1 VNTNEFKRKL
11 TAIFSAD
18 VAGYGRLM
26 GEDEDGTVRTLK
38 VYRELIAGH
47 IQEGRG
53 RVVDSPGD
61 NILAE
66 FASVV
71 DAVKCAVK
79 IQTAL
84 NDRNEELPR
93 DKRMQFRIG
102 VNLGDVIEDENRIY
116 GDGVNIA
123 ARLES
128 LAEAGSIC
136 ISGSAHE
143 QIKNKLPFGY
153 EQLGE
158 HSVKNIT
165 EPLKVYRVLLEPG
178 SVGKVIGERKARRNG
193 RKWAL
198 MAVIVMV
205 IAAAG
210 FSVWNFYFRST
221 FSPKKTASL
230 TAIAVSLTDR
240 ASIAVLPF
248 NNLSND
254 PDQEYFSDGVTNDI
268 ITDLSKFNELL
279 VIASNTVFTYKGRPV
294 KVLEVSRELGVRYVL
309 EGSVQKARD
318 KIRINAQLIDAT
330 TGHHLWAERYEKN
343 LKDLFSVQEEIVQ
356 TIVATL
362 AIKINAAE
370 RTRAMRKDTDNLEAY
385 DYLLRGREYYNQR
398 TRKANINARK
408 MFQKSIELDP
418 AYATAYAALAE
429 SYVQMMNY
437 GWTEF
442 PAQTGQKAVD
452 LVKKALRLDES
463 SAAAHAL
470 LGAAHVYQEEYDL
483 AFSELQQAI
492 ALNPNDASSYRVL
505 GWGLLFSGRVDEA
518 IDVLQTAL
526 QIDPNSSPS
535 AFFLL
540 GVGFYLK
547 EQYDKA
553 IGTLRKGISRKS
565 DFVDFHIA
573 LAAAYARAGRQGDA
587 VKEANTVLKLNPFFE
602 VNAYGTAF
610 RNPADRD
617 KIRDGLRRA
626 GLK

>member
-1 VNTNEFKRKL
+1 VNPKEFKRKL
-11 TAIFSAD
+11 TAILSAD
-18 VAGYGRLM
+18 VAGYSRLM
-26 GEDEDGTVRTLK
+26 GEDEDATVRTLK
-38 VYRELIAGH
+38 VYRELMTGH
-47 IQEGRG
+47 IHSHSG

-71 DAVKCAVK
+71 DAVQCAVK
-79 IQTAL
+79 IQKAL
-84 NDRNEELPR
+84 NARNQDLPG
-93 DKRMQFRIG
+93 DKRMLFRVG

-128 LAEAGSIC
+128 LAQAGGIC
-136 ISGSAHE
+136 ISASTYE

-158 HSVKNIT
+158 HRVKNIT
-165 EPLKVYRVLLEPG
+165 EPVVVYRVLMEPEAAG
-178 SVGKVIGERKARRNG
+178 KLIGKKRGRWRGRLWTFATAVGVVFVA
-193 RKWAL
+193 A
-198 MAVIVMV
+198 AVI
-205 IAAAG
+205 
-210 FSVWNFYFRST
+210 WNFYLRPVPSHEKT
-221 FSPKKTASL
+221 SAITKTA
-230 TAIAVSLTDR
+230 IPLTDR

-248 NNLSND
+248 KNLSDD
-254 PDQEYFSDGVTNDI
+254 PAQEYFSDGITNDI
-268 ITDLSKFNELL
+268 ITDLSKFNRLL
-279 VIASNTVFTYKGRPV
+279 VIASNTVFTYKGKPV
-294 KVLEVSRELGVRYVL
+294 KVSEVSRELGVRYVL

-330 TGHHLWAERYEKN
+330 TGPHLWAERFERN
-343 LKDLFSVQEEIVQ
+343 LKDLFAVQEEIVQ
-356 TIVATL
+356 TIVTTL
-362 AIKINAAE
+362 AIKIDAAE
-370 RTRAMRKDTDNLEAY
+370 RTRAMRKNTDSLEAY
-385 DYLLRGREYYNQR
+385 DYLLRGREYHNQR
-398 TRKANINARK
+398 TRKANIKARE
-408 MFQKSIELDP
+408 MFKQAIELDP

-429 SYVQMMNY
+429 SYVQMMRY

-452 LVKKALRLDES
+452 LVNKALTLDES

-470 LGAAHVYQEEYDL
+470 LGAAYVYQEEYDL

-505 GWGLLFSGRVDEA
+505 GWGLLFSGRIDEA
-518 IDVLQTAL
+518 IDVLQTVL
-526 QIDPNSSPS
+526 RIDPNSSPS
-535 AFFLL
+535 TFFLL
-540 GVGFYLK
+540 GAGFYLG
-547 EQYDKA
+547 EQYDNA
-553 IGTLRKGISRKS
+553 IATLRKGVSRKS
-565 DFVDFHIA
+565 DFVDFHIV
-573 LAAAYARAGRQGDA
+573 LAAAYAGAGRQEDA
-587 VKEANTVLKLNPFFE
+587 VKAANTVLKLNPFFE

>member
-248 NNLSND
+248 KNLSND
-254 PDQEYFSDGVTNDI
+254 PDQEYFSDGITNDI

-279 VIASNTVFTYKGRPV
+279 VIASNTVFTYKGKPV

-452 LVKKALRLDES
+452 LVNKALRLDES

-470 LGAAHVYQEEYDL
+470 LGAAYVYQEEYDL

>member
-1 VNTNEFKRKL
+1 MNPKAFKRKL
-11 TAIFSAD
+11 TAILSAD
-18 VAGYGRLM
+18 VAGYSRLM
-26 GEDEDGTVRTLK
+26 GEDEDATVRTLK
-38 VYRELIAGH
+38 VYRELISGH
-47 IQEGRG
+47 IHNHRG

-71 DAVKCAVK
+71 DAVKCAAEV
-79 IQTAL
+79 QMELNNRNTAL
-84 NDRNEELPR
+84 PEV
-93 DKRMQFRIG
+93 KRMQFRIG

-128 LAEAGSIC
+128 LAQPGGIC
-136 ISGSAHE
+136 ISGSTYE

-158 HSVKNIT
+158 HRVKNIT
-165 EPLKVYRVLLEPG
+165 EPVVVYRVLMEPEAAG
-178 SVGKVIGERKARRNG
+178 KLIDRKRGRLGGRLWVVVAAVGAVFVA
-193 RKWAL
+193 A
-198 MAVIVMV
+198 AVI
-205 IAAAG
+205 
-210 FSVWNFYFRST
+210 WNFYLGPASSHKRAISIT
-221 FSPKKTASL
+221 KTA
-230 TAIAVSLTDR
+230 IPLTDR

-248 NNLSND
+248 KNLSND
-254 PDQEYFSDGVTNDI
+254 PDQEYFSDGITNDI

-279 VIASNTVFTYKGRPV
+279 VIASNTVFTYKGKPV
-294 KVLEVSRELGVRYVL
+294 KVSEMSRELGVRYVL
-309 EGSVQKARD
+309 EGSVQKAHD

-330 TGHHLWAERYEKN
+330 TGPHLWAERYERN

-362 AIKINAAE
+362 AIKIDAAE
-370 RTRAMRKDTDNLEAY
+370 RTRAMRKDTDSLEAY
-385 DYLLRGREYYNQR
+385 DYLLRGREYHNQR
-398 TRKANINARK
+398 TRKANIKARE
-408 MFQKSIELDP
+408 MFKKAIELDP

-442 PAQTGQKAVD
+442 PARTGQKALD
-452 LVKKALRLDES
+452 LVNKALTLDKS

-470 LGAAHVYQEEYDL
+470 LGSAYVYQEEYDL
-483 AFSELQQAI
+483 AFNELQQAI
-492 ALNPNDASSYRVL
+492 ALNPNDASSYRLL

-526 QIDPNSSPS
+526 RFDPNGSPTI
-535 AFFLL
+535 FFML
-540 GVGFYLK
+540 GIGYYLK
-547 EQYDKA
+547 EQYDNA
-553 IGTLRKGISRKS
+553 IATVRKGVSRKS
-565 DFVDFHIA
+565 DFVDFHIV
-573 LAAAYARAGRQGDA
+573 LAAAYAGAGRQADA
-587 VKEANTVLKLNPFFE
+587 VKEANAVLKLNPFFE
-602 VNAYGTAF
+602 VSAYGTGF